1 MLILANMDQKLPSPV
16 LDSAPLGFP
25 WATVDP
31 FLFCAYHNDRFPK
44 GTEHLGPDPAL
55 LAGRNIGMDFTV
67 KDGFRMYHGD
77 VVPGFPSHPHRGFE
91 TVTLVRR
98 GYCDHSDSLGAA
110 ARFGAGDAQWLT
122 AGKGIV
128 HSEMFPL
135 LNREEENPLELFQI
149 WLNLPSNKKMADPH
163 FSIFWGQDIPKVT
176 TEDDEGRAATVTVIA
191 GRYGDETPPEPP
203 PDSWAADPNHDVAI
217 WVISI
222 DEGRT
227 FTLPRTKETSTRT
240 LYFFDGDEL
249 EVSGSTL
256 SEHRVLLLKPDEEVA
271 LTPKKGSA
279 QLLMLQGRPIGQPVA
294 QQGPFVMNTQA
305 EIRQAMVDY
314 QRTGFGGWPWPKS
327 DPDHGPDRNRFARH
341 IDGSVEEFP
350 R

>member
-1 MLILANMDQKLPSPV
+1 MDKKLPSPV

-31 FLFCAYHNDRFPK
+31 FLFCAYHDDHFPK
-44 GTEHLGPDPAL
+44 GTEQLGPDPAL
-55 LAGRNIGMDFTV
+55 LRGRNIGMDFTV

-91 TVTLVRR
+91 TVTLVRK

-135 LNREEENPLELFQI
+135 LSREQENPLELFQI
-149 WLNLPSNKKMADPH
+149 WLNLPKKSKMVAPH
-163 FSIFWGQDIPKVT
+163 FSIFWSQNIPKVEVST
-176 TEDDEGRAATVTVIA
+176 DGKKAIVTVVA
-191 GRYGDETPPEPP
+191 GTYGDAAGPP
-203 PDSWAADPNHDVAI
+203 PPPNSWASDPESDVAI

-222 DEGRT
+222 EQDNT
-227 FTLPRTKETSTRT
+227 WVLPRTKETSNRT
-240 LYFFDGDEL
+240 LYFFDGGSL
-249 EVSGSTL
+249 EIGGETL
-256 SEHRVLLLKPDEEVA
+256 REKKVLLMKPDEDVTITA
-271 LTPKKGSA
+271 RGSAA
-279 QLLMLQGRPIGQPVA
+279 QLLLLQGRPISEPVA
-294 QQGPFVMNTQA
+294 QHGPFVMNTQA
-305 EIRQAMVDY
+305 EIRQAMMDY
-314 QRTGFGGWPWPKS
+314 QRTGFGGWPWEKS
-327 DPDHGPDRNRFARH
+327 DPDHGPDRGRFARH
-341 IDGSVEEFP
+341 IDGSVEELP